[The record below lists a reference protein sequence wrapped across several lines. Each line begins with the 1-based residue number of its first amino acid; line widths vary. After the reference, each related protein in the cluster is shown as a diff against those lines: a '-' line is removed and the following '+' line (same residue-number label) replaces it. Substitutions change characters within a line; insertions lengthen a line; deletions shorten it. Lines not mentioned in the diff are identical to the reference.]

1 MHNDTVDMMP
11 KAQATKAK
19 RANGDYIKLK
29 NFLFIKGQNKQS
41 KKITYR
47 RKENIY
53 QSFI

>member
-29 NFLFIKGQNKQS
+29 NFCLS
-41 KKITYR
+41 KDKINR
-47 RKENIY
+47 VKR
-53 QSFI
+53 